1 MTFTTHKK
9 LKHEAANRKF
19 ELPGDFVNFTPT
31 YFPIAYNNPFAEK
44 YSSPCKETE
53 EFFAVNW
60 YKTTKKPEVIDCVTG
75 KIYNYEQD
83 FPGSQHIPQDS
94 SLSQHLTARDKNF
107 SRLCKN
113 ALKYCFLKHKE
124 ELQSVPPNIKDMKYR
139 DVKKQ
144 ATDYYGAKHQFYK
157 MVHSANFGSWVI
169 NSSDA

>member
-1 MTFTTHKK
+1 M
-9 LKHEAANRKF
+9 KHEAANRKF